1 MKNMKRMTGLLLCL
15 AMLAGFAA
23 CGSKQE
29 ETQDG
34 GSVTETV
41 VSSERAEDT
50 SGTEEETQTT
60 EASKTK
66 ETEETTETTSDE
78 TKESTSASAAT
89 TAVGTTAAPAADTT
103 EAPAPNH
110 NDPEPATNA
119 PTDPPTEAPTA
130 APNDAPEMS
139 FTFGSG
145 TLNIGDSAQG
155 FTAAEPFASEEK
167 SPSCLGNGEDINYYY
182 NDFTLYVWNDNG
194 SYQTIGIDISG
205 AGASTSR
212 GITIG
217 STAEE
222 VTAAYGLDYTEE
234 NSDFVYRYDGD
245 CSLRF
250 TMNGG
255 VVTFISYNKD
265 IQ

>member
-1 MKNMKRMTGLLLCL
+1 MKNRRIISLVLSF

-23 CGSKQE
+23 CGKKQE
-29 ETQDG
+29 TPGMTPGDMTET
-34 GSVTETV
+34 STEETTETV
-41 VSSERAEDT
+41 QDE
-50 SGTEEETQTT
+50 SGTEEET
-60 EASKTK
+60 
-66 ETEETTETTSDE
+66 ETDKSTETTGASE
-78 TKESTSASAAT
+78 TGAAETDADTSETTGKAT
-89 TAVGTTAAPAADTT
+89 ETTAAPETT
-103 EAPAPNH
+103 EAPTNANTEP
-110 NDPEPATNA
+110 PATERA
-119 PTDPPTEAPTA
+119 TDPPTEPPAQ
-130 APNDAPEMS
+130 NNAPEMS
-139 FTFGSG
+139 FTFGNG
-145 TLNIGDSAQG
+145 TVNIGENAQG
-155 FTAAEPFASEEK
+155 FTAAVPFNSEEK

-217 STAEE
+217 SSAEQ
-222 VTAAYGLDYTEE
+222 VTAAYGTGYTEE

-250 TMNGG
+250 TMSNGT
-255 VVTFISYNKD
+255 VTFISYNKD